1 MVRAMRAMGVDY
13 AAEYLQRF
21 GFPAQNIVHTESL
34 ALGSASF
41 TPLQVARGY
50 AVMTNG
56 GFLIDPYFISKI
68 ENDQGG
74 VLFEAKPKI
83 ACAECDIPVIY
94 GDTQKSNVLENKD
107 MEDVAISQEQQNS
120 AVPQPQ
126 LEQANQALVAQ
137 TGAQEYAPHVI
148 NTPLSFLIK
157 SALNTN
163 IFGEPGWQGTGWR
176 AGRDLQRRD
185 IGGKT
190 GTTNSSKDAWF
201 SGYGPGV
208 VTSVWIG
215 FDDHRRDLGRTTAS
229 GAIKDQ
235 ISGYEGGAK
244 SAQPAWDAYMKSVL
258 EGVPEQ
264 PLTPPPGI
272 VTVNIDRNTGQLAN
286 GGNSREE
293 YFIEGTQP
301 TRQAVHE
308 VGTEIIDNGETHEL
322 F

>member
-1 MVRAMRAMGVDY
+1 M
-13 AAEYLQRF
+13 
-21 GFPAQNIVHTESL
+21 
-34 ALGSASF
+34 
-41 TPLQVARGY
+41 
-50 AVMTNG
+50 
-56 GFLIDPYFISKI
+56 
-68 ENDQGG
+68 
-74 VLFEAKPKI
+74 
-83 ACAECDIPVIY
+83 
-94 GDTQKSNVLENKD
+94 
-107 MEDVAISQEQQNS
+107 
-120 AVPQPQ
+120 PQ

-137 TGAQEYAPHVI
+137 TGAPQYAPHVI

-157 SALNTN
+157 SALNSN

-176 AGRDLQRRD
+176 AGRDLKRND

-244 SAQPAWDAYMKSVL
+244 SAQPAWDAFMKSVL
-258 EGVPEQ
+258 DGVPEA

-272 VTVNIDRNTGQLAN
+272 VTVNIDRSTGQLAN
-286 GGNSREE
+286 GGNSRQE

-301 TRQAVHE
+301 TQQAVHE
-308 VGTEIIDNGETHEL
+308 VGTTLIDNGETHEL

>member
-1 MVRAMRAMGVDY
+1 VRYSGDLRD
-13 AAEYLQRF
+13 
-21 GFPAQNIVHTESL
+21 
-34 ALGSASF
+34 
-41 TPLQVARGY
+41 TP
-50 AVMTNG
+50 
-56 GFLIDPYFISKI
+56 
-68 ENDQGG
+68 
-74 VLFEAKPKI
+74 
-83 ACAECDIPVIY
+83 
-94 GDTQKSNVLENKD
+94 KSNVLENKD
-107 MEDVAISQEQQNS
+107 MEDVAISGAAEFHRAAAS
-120 AVPQPQ
+120 AGAGEPG
-126 LEQANQALVAQ
+126 AGAQ
-137 TGAQEYAPHVI
+137 SGAQEYAPHVI

-176 AGRDLQRRD
+176 AGRDLQRHD

-264 PLTPPPGI
+264 PLS
-272 VTVNIDRNTGQLAN
+272 RRLAW
-286 GGNSREE
+286 
-293 YFIEGTQP
+293 
-301 TRQAVHE
+301 
-308 VGTEIIDNGETHEL
+308 
-322 F
+322 